1 MCPEVLIKPLFA
13 LMILAALCVAIGLF
27 YRYALG
33 LFLVLFTYFELVD
46 ATNYLNHHYLVILFG
61 VLLLCAPAHR
71 YFSLDVR
78 RGAVIPCTEISQ
90 FYILILIAQ
99 IALVYTFAGLAK
111 LNSDW
116 LLQAMPL
123 RIWLLEYQYLPL
135 VGGLLKYTQTAFA
148 FSWFAAFYD
157 CTIIYFLLC
166 GPTRRWAYFTV
177 VVFHILTAV
186 FFNIGIFPWLMIG
199 SNLIFF
205 GDAFHKRLYAQKSIF
220 ALTKE
225 SIPRVKPYLMITI
238 LVFFM
243 VQLLLPLRH
252 LAYSGNTMVTELGYR
267 FGWRVMLLEKAGIA
281 TFTLRDKDA
290 DRYMEI
296 DNRQYL
302 SEFQEK
308 QMAIQPDFIVQFA
321 QHIAAQNSKIVKSSA
336 VSIASFIT
344 INGRVSQRFI
354 QQDLDLLQVQ
364 DDWSDKPW
372 IIYRSVK

>member
-90 FYILILIAQ
+90 FYILILIVQ

>member
-90 FYILILIAQ
+90 FYILILIVQ

-281 TFTLRDKDA
+281 IFTLRDKDA

-302 SEFQEK
+302 TEFQEK

-321 QHIAAQNSKIVKSSA
+321 QYIAAQNSDIVKSSA
-336 VSIASFIT
+336 VSVASFIT